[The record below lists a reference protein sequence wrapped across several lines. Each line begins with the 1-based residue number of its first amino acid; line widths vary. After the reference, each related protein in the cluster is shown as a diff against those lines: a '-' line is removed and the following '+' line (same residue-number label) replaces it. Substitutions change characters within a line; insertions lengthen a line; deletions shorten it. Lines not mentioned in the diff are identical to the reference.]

1 VDVGGGFLDLFGKP
15 PRESACEC
23 ERSGT
28 MMLGPVLNLVNGPV
42 IGDAVRDP
50 NNRIA
55 KLLAREKDD
64 ARVVE
69 ELYLAVLCRVP
80 TKVEMEAGL
89 KALREGEADFHEMLA
104 EADRR
109 RVALAAYEKGLDA
122 RQAQW
127 EAEQK
132 RVPDWVPLEVTSA
145 KSKGGAVLTVQKD
158 GSVLASGKNPSPETY
173 TVTAKTKLSGITGI
187 RLEALND
194 PSLPVKGPG
203 RAGNGNFV
211 LNELKVAAQEESST
225 AKPAAVALHRPQA
238 TFAQDGF
245 PVANAIDNN
254 PNTGWA
260 VMGGDGKARAA
271 TAYFELQKPVAFAK
285 GAQFTVTMQQR
296 YPGKD
301 HNVGRFRLSVTTSK
315 PPLSLTGPPPAVA
328 AILNTPPA
336 QRTAAQK
343 AELTRFYRAQDAEL
357 ARLSAAIAEFGRPVD
372 KRQPGAQDLVWALLN
387 SKAFQFNH

>member
-1 VDVGGGFLDLFGKP
+1 
-15 PRESACEC
+15 
-23 ERSGT
+23 

-42 IGDAVRDP
+42 IADAVKDP

-55 KLLAREKDD
+55 KVLAREKDD

-69 ELYLAVLCRVP
+69 ELYLSVLCRTP
-80 TKVEMEAGL
+80 TKAEMETGV
-89 KALREGEADFHEMLA
+89 KALRDGEADFHEMAA
-104 EADRR
+104 EAARR
-109 RVALAAYEKGLDA
+109 RAALAAHEKALEA
-122 RQAQW
+122 RQAKW

-132 RVPDWVPLEVTSA
+132 LVPEWSPLEVTDA
-145 KSKGGAVLTVQKD
+145 KSKGGATLTVQKD
-158 GSVLASGKNPSPETY
+158 GSVLASGKNPAPETY
-173 TVTAKTKLSGITGI
+173 TVTAKTKLSGITAL
-187 RLEALND
+187 RLEVLND
-194 PSLPVKGPG
+194 PSLPSQGPG

-211 LNELKVAAQEESST
+211 LNEFKVAVQEEGAT
-225 AKPAAVALHRPQA
+225 GKPAAVALHRPQA

-245 PVANAIDNN
+245 PIANAIDNN

-260 VMGGDGKARAA
+260 VMGPDGKARAA

-285 GAQFTVTMQQR
+285 GARFTVTMQQR

-301 HNVGRFRLSVTTSK
+301 HNVGRFRLSVTTAK
-315 PPLSLTGPPPAVA
+315 PPLSLTGPPQ
-328 AILNTPPA
+328 AIAGILATDTTKRTP
-336 QRTAAQK
+336 AQK

-357 ARLSAAIAEFGRPVD
+357 ARLNAAVAEFGQPVD